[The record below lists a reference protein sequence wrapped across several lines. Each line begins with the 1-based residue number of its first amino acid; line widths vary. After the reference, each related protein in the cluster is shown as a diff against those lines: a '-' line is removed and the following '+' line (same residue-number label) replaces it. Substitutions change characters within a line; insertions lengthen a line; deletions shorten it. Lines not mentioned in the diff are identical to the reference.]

1 MLRSGGLPASRRIR
15 SPAPTE
21 VPTSTF
27 ARPRC
32 RRRQRHDPRTLTVKP
47 FDVPAR
53 PASSRE
59 RPVVYVTLGTVFND
73 PQTFRLLLDALE
85 PVECDVVM
93 TIGRNRSV
101 SELGRI
107 PANATVVPYIPQAE
121 ILAECDAVVA
131 HGGSGSFLA
140 ALAFGLPLV
149 VLPQG
154 ADQFDNG
161 RACAE
166 LGVAEMILP
175 PEQTVESVRQ
185 AVGAVL
191 ADERYAVAAR
201 SIAAEISAMPSAAQT
216 AGELAR
222 SGA

>member
-1 MLRSGGLPASRRIR
+1 
-15 SPAPTE
+15 
-21 VPTSTF
+21 
-27 ARPRC
+27 
-32 RRRQRHDPRTLTVKP
+32 
-47 FDVPAR
+47 
-53 PASSRE
+53 
-59 RPVVYVTLGTVFND
+59 
-73 PQTFRLLLDALE
+73 
-85 PVECDVVM
+85 M

-175 PEQTVESVRQ
+175 PELTVESVRQ

-201 SIAAEISAMPSAAQT
+201 SIAAEIAAMPSAAQT
-216 AGELAR
+216 ADDLAR